1 MAEANAG
8 VVVGLES
15 RIKAIVARHL
25 GVPVEELDVSSRLVE
40 DLGADSLDVA
50 EIELSKTS
58 SGSRSREAAPGASR
72 PSATRSRTSMRTE
85 ARRCERGRLDRVLR
99 RQRGVW

>member
-1 MAEANAG
+1 MSGANAG
-8 VVVGLES
+8 ADARLES

-50 EIELSKTS
+50 EIELAIEDQF
-58 SGSRSREAAPGASR
+58 GLEIAGGRSWGLASVGD
-72 PSATRSRTSMRTE
+72 AI
-85 ARRCERGRLDRVLR
+85 AYVDAHG
-99 RQRGVW
+99 G

>member
-50 EIELSKTS
+50 EIELAIEDQF
-58 SGSRSREAAPGASR
+58 GLEIAGGRSWGLVSVGEAIAYVDQHAG
-72 PSATRSRTSMRTE
+72 
-85 ARRCERGRLDRVLR
+85 
-99 RQRGVW
+99 